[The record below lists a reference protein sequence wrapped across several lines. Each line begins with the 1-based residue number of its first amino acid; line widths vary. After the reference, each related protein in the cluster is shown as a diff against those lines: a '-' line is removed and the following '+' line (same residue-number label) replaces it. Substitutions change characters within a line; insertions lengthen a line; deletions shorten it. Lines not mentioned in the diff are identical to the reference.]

1 MSQKGSITILPV
13 IVMVV
18 GVIIGVYFIESST
31 GFLSKALDSLP
42 GPSRSGTIKIPVRS
56 PMPSKIATSS
66 ATPATASAKP
76 KASASASASVKPSS
90 TATPSASPAK

>member
-1 MSQKGSITILPV
+1 MSQKGSIAILPV
-13 IVMVV
+13 LIMIV
-18 GVIIGVYFIESST
+18 GVVVGVYFIERNT
-31 GFLSKALDSLP
+31 GFISKALDSLP

-66 ATPATASAKP
+66 ASPAT
-76 KASASASASVKPSS
+76 ASASVKPSS